1 MPKNKEKHS
10 DDIEMVLL
18 KTTDSSPELNFIIN
32 ILDENGIPYIL
43 KDRGIGGYM
52 RIAAGFSLYG
62 TDILVEKS
70 TLEEAK
76 DILDNY
82 TNKE

>member
-1 MPKNKEKHS
+1 MPKNKGKHS

-18 KTTDSSPELNFIIN
+18 KTTNNSPELNFIIN

-52 RIAAGFSLYG
+52 RKL
-62 TDILVEKS
+62 
-70 TLEEAK
+70 
-76 DILDNY
+76 
-82 TNKE
+82 